1 MIMYRK
7 YDIETANKV
16 AYSIADSG
24 AAVALSVPC
33 GTNHGGVLVES
44 EVSLSKEVWC
54 PCHRNHA
61 SLMP

>member
-1 MIMYRK
+1 MYRK
-7 YDIETANKV
+7 YNIETINKV
-16 AYSIADSG
+16 AYSSAYDI

-33 GTNHGGVLVES
+33 GTNHGGMLVES
-44 EVSLSKEVWC
+44 VVLLSKEVWC